1 MKYRD
6 IIGYSKKQP
15 KKKVV
20 KEQKKPTVVDN
31 IKEEFG
37 YKKINESVWDKRKF
51 GEPLPTVE
59 DYQKEYNKKH
69 NINEGPAYEYA
80 NSVKKIEK
88 LEKQLEKSIMDFKKI
103 LLKKGLRDEGMAL
116 SSKYITHIGGFKQFL
131 AQLVRKLM

>member
-1 MKYRD
+1 MIKLKD
-6 IIGYSKKQP
+6 ILKEWTDDKSFKNLPKRWSKSYTDHKWDGLTEFEKQGG
-15 KKKVV
+15 K
-20 KEQKKPTVVDN
+20 D
-31 IKEEFG
+31 
-37 YKKINESVWDKRKF
+37 SV
-51 GEPLPTVE
+51 
-59 DYQKEYNKKH
+59 
-69 NINEGPAYEYA
+69 NEGPAYEYA